1 MKNISG
7 TPWHIE
13 YLRTSGHRSKRDC
26 RYYADGNCMKL
37 NGICQGVQFCK
48 GIGFKDKH
56 KKPGKNSVK
65 KRYKTIACPYCRQIL
80 RRTRLKKHI
89 DESCTRNPGATVR
102 CPYCE
107 VSVFKRWL
115 EKHIILKHIEANGQQ
130 DSNETGKPETKTHLS
145 AVVPCAYC
153 GRIVMKDFLIEHM
166 KKRCPR
172 DNPWKHKR

>member
-26 RYYADGNCMKL
+26 RYYADGNCMRL
-37 NGICQGVQFCK
+37 NGRCQGVQFCK
-48 GIGFKDKH
+48 GIGFSDKH
-56 KKPGKNSVK
+56 KKPGKKPVK
-65 KRYKTIACPYCRQIL
+65 KGSCLSYSLNNKKPADKNPVKKGYETI
-80 RRTRLKKHI
+80 
-89 DESCTRNPGATVR
+89 E

-107 VSVFKRWL
+107 VPVLKRWL

-130 DSNETGKPETKTHLS
+130 DSNETGKTETKTHLS

-153 GRIVMKDFLIEHM
+153 GRIVMKDFLIEHI

-172 DNPWKHKR
+172 DNPWKHKK